1 MPGSATQQP
10 VVKRPSRRWLKLLLF
25 PVAVLGGAILFLN
38 SQFAWDQGCALARR
52 ELPSLLGMN
61 IAIGRCELDALAQT
75 VKLYDISASAP
86 EGEGGA
92 SFAAEAIE
100 VHISSLRP
108 LFRKVDL
115 DSVRILRPRFDLT
128 LTHAEPAPASK
139 VGPCPFDALARTHIG
154 KLEITGGAINAR
166 FPDGQRIDV
175 TDVGVTWLEE
185 HGTAQF
191 EVLAGGGAV
200 ALTQSHELPVA
211 KFQLSGILSVEEQ
224 RLEISRA
231 QLNVAESS
239 LSLTGRVDHL
249 CRPHLAL
256 DGRISLPLQ
265 ALVEA
270 GVLSGPVAGKVA
282 IRTSISGSP
291 SAPVLSARIIG
302 SDAQVRQ
309 YHPGDFE
316 TRLSYADNEIKLDEL
331 VLKMGNGTAKI
342 SGSVKLQKRLPA
354 RFKADIDK
362 AEFGRIL
369 EMAGL
374 PGAWVNFSAD
384 GRVNVSGHL
393 SPSLLLSGEAD
404 IKAANFI
411 LATRA
416 FDAPARSG
424 KSVLAFEQGHVA
436 LNVRFLSDRVEMQ
449 HARIETGRSR
459 LSADATLFYHPSK
472 GLEIKGTADP
482 LVLSDFRRVA
492 GLDADGVGSAQ
503 FEIAGP
509 YADVHLETS
518 TSFRDLDFWYF
529 SLGAVQGKIRYQKK
543 VLTFAGLAGQKGKT
557 PYTASGELRFGPE
570 LHATWDVLVSAGRT
584 EDILDAIVGLHPS
597 FELFQGAS
605 TGEASGA
612 VHINSAVSRLNGR
625 IDFDLK
631 DTRYYG
637 RRLGD
642 GHVAIR
648 FVNGESMILDRAT
661 LTGPFAK
668 MSASGTYSFEGPLN
682 YRFRADN
689 LALSELVG
697 IPISRKLGLSGSAT
711 VVGKV
716 AGDATTPEVSAY
728 LHSPQVNVGERGSSE
743 AHLEARILGR
753 QLEVW
758 GRPFKDTRISA
769 SLTLRE
775 PYPYRASL
783 GLALQEIRPLLPPG
797 AVAQGLSGGL
807 EGSITAKGNL
817 LNRHSLDLRARFD
830 KLRLSRGDFWGEN
843 DGPIAF
849 SYQNDRFELETV
861 TFRGPNTE
869 LTLGVSYGPT
879 QVDARMD
886 GSLDVRLLESFIPA
900 LERSGGRV
908 QVSAAATGSV
918 NDPSILGSAE
928 VRDARLSLR
937 DFPIAVKGLS
947 GRVEFSEARLLVQDM
962 HGLLN
967 DGRVQLRGNVEVR
980 RLGLQSMEM
989 IAQLDEVSWRLREY
1003 LPVTLSGELS
1013 LVGKPEAMVLSG
1025 DLDVI
1030 KLRYDQPLSI
1040 ENFLTQIGSSPG
1052 IYLSEKRDEWLS
1064 FDVGIHAKGDV
1075 RVENN
1080 LARAK
1085 LAGDVRFTGTNA
1097 SPGLIGTIQAR
1108 EGSQA
1113 FFRGNQFAVRQ
1124 GVLEFKDRKSIDAV
1138 FDLQAETQVREYLV
1152 RLHAYGRASD
1162 PKLMLSA
1169 EPELSEGD
1177 ILSLLT
1183 LGITSRDKSNT
1194 AATSAGLA
1202 AEALF
1207 TASGLDRQVQ
1217 RFVPKNPVLRD
1228 FALRISTSYND
1239 VTYVV
1244 EPTWQFESKF
1254 LTEQLKLRYTQPFSG
1269 RGRKAEAE
1277 YSFDERISTQAQWD
1291 DAYTYIGTGS
1301 PLLGTLGNLGLNL
1314 KLHWEVE

>member
-1 MPGSATQQP
+1 VPGSATQRP

-25 PVAVLGGAILFLN
+25 PVAVLAGAILFLN
-38 SQFAWDQGCALARR
+38 SRFAWDQGCALARR

-61 IAIGRCELDALAQT
+61 IGIGRCELDPLAQT
-75 VKLYDISASAP
+75 VKLYAISASAP
-86 EGEGGA
+86 EGQGGPT
-92 SFAAEAIE
+92 FAAEAVE

-115 DSVRILRPRFDLT
+115 DSVHVLRPRFDLT
-128 LTHAEPAPASK
+128 LTRSEPAPATK

-154 KLEITGGAINAR
+154 KLEITGGAITAR
-166 FPDGQRIDV
+166 FPDGQRVEV

-185 HGTAQF
+185 HGIAQF
-191 EVLAGGGAV
+191 EVLAGGGV
-200 ALTQSHELPVA
+200 VELTQSRELPVA

-231 QLNVAESS
+231 QLNVAGSTM
-239 LSLTGRVDHL
+239 SLTGRVDQL
-249 CRPHLAL
+249 CRPRLAL
-256 DGRISLPLQ
+256 DGRISLPLET
-265 ALVEA
+265 LVEA
-270 GVLSGPVAGKVA
+270 GILRGPADGKIAV
-282 IRTSISGSP
+282 RTRISGSP
-291 SAPVLSARIIG
+291 SAPTLSARIVG
-302 SDAQVRQ
+302 SQAQVRQ
-309 YHPGDFE
+309 YRPGDFE
-316 TRLSYADNEIKLDEL
+316 TRLSYAENELTLDEL
-331 VLKMGNGTAKI
+331 ILKAGDGVAKI
-342 SGSVKLQKRLPA
+342 SGSIKLQRHLPA
-354 RFKADIDK
+354 RFKADIER

-393 SPSLLLSGEAD
+393 SPSLQLSGEAD
-404 IKAANFI
+404 INTANFI
-411 LATRA
+411 FATRA
-416 FDAPARSG
+416 FDAPAHSG
-424 KSVLAFEQGHVA
+424 KPILAFDQGHVA

-449 HARIETGRSR
+449 HARIEAGRSQVN
-459 LSADATLFYHPSK
+459 ADATLFYQASR
-472 GLEIKGTADP
+472 GLVIKGTADP

-492 GLDADGVGSAQ
+492 GLDADGVGYAQ
-503 FEIAGP
+503 LEIAGP
-509 YADVHLETS
+509 YADVHLESS

-529 SLGAVQGKIRYQKK
+529 SLGAVRGNIRYQKK

-557 PYTASGELRFGPE
+557 PYTGSGELRFGPE
-570 LHATWDVLVSAGRT
+570 LHTTWDVLVPAGRT
-584 EDILDAIVGLHPS
+584 EDIIDAIAGLHPS
-597 FELFQGAS
+597 IELFQGTS
-605 TGEASGA
+605 TGDASGA
-612 VHINSAVSRLNGR
+612 VHINSAVSRLTGN
-625 IDFDLK
+625 IEFDLK
-631 DTRYYG
+631 DTRYYE

-661 LTGPFAK
+661 LAGPLAT
-668 MSASGTYSFEGPLN
+668 MSASGTYSFDGPLS

-689 LALSELVG
+689 LSLSELAG
-697 IPISRKLGLSGSAT
+697 TAISRKLGLTGTAT
-711 VVGKV
+711 LVGKV

-728 LHSPQVNVGERGSSE
+728 LHSPQVNIGERGSSE
-743 AHLEARILGR
+743 GHLEARVLGR

-758 GRPFKDTRISA
+758 GRPFKDARVSA
-769 SLTLRE
+769 SFTLRE
-775 PYPYRASL
+775 PYPFRASL
-783 GLALQEIRPLLPPG
+783 ALALQEIRPLLPPG
-797 AVAQGLSGGL
+797 AVAQGLSGGI
-807 EGSITAKGNL
+807 EGSISAKGNML
-817 LNRHSLDLRARFD
+817 DRHSLDVQARFD
-830 KLRLSRGDFWGEN
+830 KLRLSRGDFSGEN

-849 SYQNDRFELETV
+849 SYQGDRFELQTV

-869 LTLGVSYGPT
+869 LTLGGSYGPT
-879 QVDARMD
+879 QVDAKLD

-908 QVSAAATGSV
+908 LVSAAATGSV

-937 DFPIAVKGLS
+937 DFPMSVKGLS

-962 HGLLN
+962 HGILN
-967 DGRVQLRGNVEVR
+967 DGRVLVRGNVALR
-980 RLGLQSMEM
+980 RLGLQSIEM
-989 IAQLDEVSWRLREY
+989 IAQLDEVAWRLREY

-1030 KLRYDQPLSI
+1030 KLRYDQPLII
-1040 ENFLTQIGSSPG
+1040 ESFLTQLRSAPG
-1052 IYLSEKRDEWLS
+1052 IYLSERRDEWLS

-1085 LAGDVRFTGTNA
+1085 LAGDVRLTGTNA
-1097 SPGLIGTIQAR
+1097 SPGLIGTIQAL

-1124 GVLEFKDRKSIDAV
+1124 GVLEFKDRRSIDPV

-1152 RLHAYGRASD
+1152 RLHAFGRAND
-1162 PKLMLSA
+1162 PKLILSA

-1194 AATSAGLA
+1194 AGTSAGLA

-1217 RFVPKNPVLRD
+1217 RFLPKNPVLRD

-1277 YSFDERISTQAQWD
+1277 YFLDERISTQAQWD
-1291 DAYTYIGTGS
+1291 DAYTYIGTS
-1301 PLLGTLGNLGLNL
+1301 SVLSTLGNLGLNL
-1314 KLHWEVE
+1314 KLHWEVG